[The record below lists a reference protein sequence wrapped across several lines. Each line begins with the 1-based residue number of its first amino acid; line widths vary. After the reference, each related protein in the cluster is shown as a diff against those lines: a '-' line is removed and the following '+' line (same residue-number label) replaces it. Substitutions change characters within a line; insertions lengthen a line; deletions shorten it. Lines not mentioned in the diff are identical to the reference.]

1 MIQYH
6 EAGEFNAGAEL
17 KLLVAINSLDSGGAE
32 KSALKL
38 AAGLHR
44 DGNEVVFLTFTSNLD
59 FYESLSYF
67 PRITLD
73 ARSHGSPTRTLKR
86 FLPRRLFFWI
96 DQMVRI
102 IRLRKVISDCKPD
115 CVISISASVAVF
127 VYISTLFL
135 KVPQVGSERINPDK
149 NVFSHG
155 KIVDIMR
162 PFIYRHGVILSV
174 QTKGIQKWCHA
185 SWNCES
191 VVTPNHLSFHPQ
203 LGNSN
208 KALEYLDLPSGGF
221 ILAIGRDHPQKN
233 FDFLL
238 KVWKQYEF
246 IGGSRELVIVGPV
259 DPKRLELSIQHLGIR
274 NARIFARTLDLS
286 PFYESAQLFVSTSG
300 FEGFPN
306 VILEALSFGIPVIST
321 PSCDLI
327 REFELGGCC
336 VMTDSSSEFDFA
348 EKLKSIEENEMLREN
363 MSQRAVDVSLSYSWE
378 IVRDSWYECI
388 SLAISRQR
396 D

>member
-1 MIQYH
+1 
-6 EAGEFNAGAEL
+6 
-17 KLLVAINSLDSGGAE
+17 
-32 KSALKL
+32 
-38 AAGLHR
+38 
-44 DGNEVVFLTFTSNLD
+44 
-59 FYESLSYF
+59 
-67 PRITLD
+67 
-73 ARSHGSPTRTLKR
+73 
-86 FLPRRLFFWI
+86 
-96 DQMVRI
+96 MVRL
-102 IRLRKVISDCKPD
+102 IRLRKIITDCKPD

-127 VYISTLFL
+127 VYISALFL

-162 PFIYRHGVILSV
+162 PFIYRHGVNLSV
-174 QTKGIQKWCHA
+174 QTKGIQKWCYA

-191 VVTPNHLSFHPQ
+191 VVTPNHLSFRPQ
-203 LGNSN
+203 RGDTGKRLENS
-208 KALEYLDLPSGGF
+208 DMPSPGF
-221 ILAIGRDHPQKN
+221 VLAIGRDHPQKN

-238 KVWKQYEF
+238 KAWRQYEI

-259 DPKRLELSIQHLGIR
+259 DPKRLELSIEHLGIR
-274 NARIFARTLDLS
+274 NVRIFARTLDLS
-286 PFYESAQLFVSTSG
+286 PFYESAQLFVSTSR

-336 VMTDSSSEFDFA
+336 VMTDSSSEFEFA
-348 EKLKSIEENEMLREN
+348 ERLKNTEKNKILLES
-363 MSQRAVDVSLSYSWE
+363 MSQLASEVSLSYTWE
-378 IVRDSWYECI
+378 SVRDSWYKCV